1 MKILNKDINLVNN
14 VKKRGRKTTNK
25 IVEKNNLC
33 VYDNSTLLSNNYLAY
48 LPISNEDILK
58 IENKEYY
65 NTSNINSENI
75 DLINNKNTEDNILTL
90 NINNIKINDISIK
103 SQNIDYNKI
112 KDVNCWWCTLLIE
125 GKIFGIP
132 EYYKILNDQYNFF
145 VNGFYCSVNCC
156 LAHCIDLNDNK
167 MWEKI
172 SLIYMMRDIIFNI
185 NNIQIKDVEII
196 QSKPKYVLNIY
207 GGDESIEEYKKD
219 ILLISKNNDYIY
231 PILNYNNN
239 FEEKNKIHISKN
251 DYKLKR
257 SKPLNNNIL
266 FKLLYNKN
274 NI

>member
-1 MKILNKDINLVNN
+1 MLNKDINFVNN
-14 VKKRGRKTTNK
+14 IKKRGRKTTNK

-58 IENKEYY
+58 IENKEYF

-75 DLINNKNTEDNILTL
+75 NTLNNKNIEDNID
-90 NINNIKINDISIK
+90 IIKINDIIIK
-103 SQNIDYNKI
+103 SHNVEYNNINN
-112 KDVNCWWCTLLIE
+112 VNCWWCTLLIE

-132 EYYKILNDQYNFF
+132 EYFKLIDDNYNFY

-185 NNIQIKDVEII
+185 NNIQIKDIEII

-207 GGDESIEEYKKD
+207 GGDESIEEYKKN
-219 ILLISKNNDYIY
+219 ILLISKNNNYIY
-231 PILNYNNN
+231 PILNHNNN
-239 FEEKNKIHISKN
+239 IEEKNKINISKN
-251 DYKLKR
+251 EYKLKR

-266 FKLLYNKN
+266 FRLLYNKN
-274 NI
+274 